1 MSAGISKIQPKS
13 SKLTPKWREAIAGY
27 FFILPTYIGFVIFIL
42 WPIIEASRI
51 SLMDFSI
58 LGQSEYIGADNY
70 VKLLTDSRLLT
81 VYRNTAVFTFFAVF
95 FNAALGLLL
104 AVLLNQRM
112 PTLVRNFYR
121 SIFFFPVLVAHAF
134 IAVIWQFLYQQ
145 DTGII
150 NYYLSFLDVPPIPW
164 LGNPTWAMVAVIIMD
179 VWKNAGFGML
189 VFLAGLQNIP
199 SQLYEAARIDGAN
212 ERKVFFRITLPLLSP
227 TIFFIL
233 VIFTIG
239 AFQVFDSII
248 VLTGGGPG
256 DSTRSIVIYI
266 YEIAFKTFNMGYASA
281 VSMTL
286 FAIILLLTLAQFIVG
301 QRWVHYD

>member
-1 MSAGISKIQPKS
+1 MAAKLSQDRPKS
-13 SKLTPKWREAIAGY
+13 VKLTPKRREAIAGY
-27 FFILPTYIGFVIFIL
+27 LFILPTYIGFVLFIL

-51 SLMDFSI
+51 SFMDYSI
-58 LGQSEYIGADNY
+58 LGQSEYIGGSNY
-70 VKLLTDSRLLT
+70 IDLLTDDRLRT
-81 VYRNTAVFTFFAVF
+81 VYGNTVVFTLFAVF
-95 FNAALGLLL
+95 FNTTLGLIL

-112 PTLVRNFYR
+112 PVLVRNFYR
-121 SIFFFPVLVAHAF
+121 SIFFFPILVAHAF
-134 IAVIWQFLYQQ
+134 VAVIWQFLYQQ
-145 DTGII
+145 DTGVI
-150 NYYLSFLDVPPIPW
+150 NYYLSFLNIGPIPW
-164 LGNPTWAMVAVIIMD
+164 LGSITWAMPAVIIMD
-179 VWKNAGFGML
+179 VWKNAGFAML

-199 SQLYEAARIDGAN
+199 MTFYEAARIDGAN

-256 DSTRSIVIYI
+256 DATRSIVIYI
-266 YEIAFKTFNMGYASA
+266 YEIAFQTFNMGYASA

-286 FAIILLLTLAQFIVG
+286 FAIILVLTLAQFIVG

>member
-1 MSAGISKIQPKS
+1 
-13 SKLTPKWREAIAGY
+13 
-27 FFILPTYIGFVIFIL
+27 
-42 WPIIEASRI
+42 
-51 SLMDFSI
+51 
-58 LGQSEYIGADNY
+58 
-70 VKLLTDSRLLT
+70 
-81 VYRNTAVFTFFAVF
+81 
-95 FNAALGLLL
+95 
-104 AVLLNQRM
+104 
-112 PTLVRNFYR
+112 
-121 SIFFFPVLVAHAF
+121 
-134 IAVIWQFLYQQ
+134 
-145 DTGII
+145 
-150 NYYLSFLDVPPIPW
+150 
-164 LGNPTWAMVAVIIMD
+164 
-179 VWKNAGFGML
+179 ML
-189 VFLAGLQNIP
+189 VFFAGLQNIP